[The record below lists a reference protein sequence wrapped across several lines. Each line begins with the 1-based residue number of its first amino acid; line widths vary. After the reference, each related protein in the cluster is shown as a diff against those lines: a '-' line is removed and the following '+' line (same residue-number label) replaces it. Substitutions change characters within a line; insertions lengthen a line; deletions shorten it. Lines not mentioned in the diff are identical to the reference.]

1 MNSLHKVDL
10 IPIKKWNNFHAL
22 ALLLA
27 GVLSIYF
34 HTPLFVAITG
44 GCSFL
49 ALVIS
54 QNRFL
59 AQYTP
64 WAGYANLVTLF
75 RLIILIIT
83 AGSFHLLSPLLL
95 FFILGTLIALD
106 VLDGHLARKLSLESD
121 LGLYLDMES
130 DALFVCLVSFILYF
144 GELMPIWIL
153 IVGSL
158 RYMNVFVF
166 FLFNLKPRKE
176 PKRKYA
182 SYIAGFLFMALLSP
196 FILSKNIYFPILSL
210 ASILVT
216 FSFIISFIQY
226 LGAEEI

>member
-1 MNSLHKVDL
+1 MYSLHKSDL
-10 IPIKKWNNFHAL
+10 ILIKKWNNYHAL

-27 GVLSIYF
+27 GGLSIYF
-34 HTPLFVAITG
+34 RTPLFVAITAS
-44 GCSFL
+44 CSFL
-49 ALVIS
+49 VLVIS
-54 QNRFL
+54 QNQFL

-75 RLIILIIT
+75 RLMILIIT
-83 AGSFHLLSPLLL
+83 ACIFHLLSPLSL
-95 FFILGTLIALD
+95 FFILGGLIALD
-106 VLDGHLARKLSLESD
+106 VLDGYLARKLNQQSD

-130 DALFVCLVSFILYF
+130 DALFVCLASFILYF
-144 GELMPIWIL
+144 SDLMPIWIL
-153 IVGSL
+153 IVGFL
-158 RYMNVFVF
+158 RYMNVFIF
-166 FLFNLKPRKE
+166 FIFNLKPRKE

-196 FILSKNIYFPILSL
+196 FILPEQIYFPILSL